1 MILADKIISL
11 RKKLGW
17 SQEQLA
23 QELGV
28 SRQSVS
34 KWESSM
40 SIPELDKIIMMSS
53 LFGVSTDYLL
63 KDELSEETPA
73 EGNSY
78 DKEEGRLVTVE
89 EANSYMEASKNCGQ
103 KIAVAV
109 LMYILSPIL
118 LILLSG
124 LAEAGRMS
132 ESVASAIGFTALFML
147 IAVATVICILFGL
160 RLGKYEYM
168 EREMITLQYGVKG
181 IVEKKKEAF
190 ENKFQTGIAV
200 GVAIIILAIIPLIVS
215 GCMEVA
221 EIVEIYCLCL
231 LLVCVALATY
241 IFVSVSYVWGSFQSL
256 LQENDYSKDNKRF
269 NKKFE
274 AFSGAYWCIATAIY
288 LAISFIW
295 GIWHI
300 SWVVWPVAGV
310 LFGAIS
316 AIARAKMSK
325 DE

>member
-63 KDELSEETPA
+63 KDELAEETPA
-73 EGNSY
+73 EGNSF
-78 DKEEGRLVTVE
+78 DREEGRLVSVE
-89 EANSYMEASKNCGQ
+89 EANNYMETSKYCGQ

-109 LMYILSPIL
+109 LMYIVSPL
-118 LILLSG
+118 LIILLSG
-124 LAEAGRMS
+124 LAEAGFMP
-132 ESVASAIGFTALFML
+132 EGVATAIGLTVLFIL
-147 IAVATVICILFGL
+147 IAVATVICIIFGL

-190 ENKFQTGIAV
+190 ENKFQTSIAV
-200 GVAIIILAIIPLIVS
+200 GVAMIILAIIPLIVA

-221 EIVEIYCLCL
+221 EIVEIYCVCV
-231 LLVCVALATY
+231 LLVCIAVATY
-241 IFVSVSYVWGSFQSL
+241 LFVTVSYVWGSYQSL
-256 LQENDYSKDNKRF
+256 LQESDYSKDNKRF
-269 NKKFE
+269 NKKYE
-274 AFSGAYWCIATAIY
+274 AVSGAYWCITTAIY

-310 LFGAIS
+310 LYGAIS
-316 AIARAKMSK
+316 AIAKATMDK
-325 DE
+325 E